1 MDKLERKAAA
11 LDRAATKA
19 EQVAAKLAAKASRLD
34 DVSARLA
41 SLDLWMRAEPGSRK
55 PRFSRDDIA
64 AAALRIADT
73 EGFEALS
80 MRRLATELG
89 SGTMTLYHYVR
100 TKDELLALLHDA
112 VMAELLIPD
121 QELPSDWR
129 RAIMLIADRSRI
141 SWQRHPWALDIHIDP
156 APGPNGAKHFEQSLR
171 AVESYGGTFA
181 ERVELITAVD
191 EYVFGYCFFA
201 RSNGPAATEYDKDML
216 AYMNGLLAGGNYP
229 TLRAIRDQFGLPRVL
244 KELGE
249 VMADTGR
256 FHRNLERLLDGF
268 DR

>member
-19 EQVAAKLAAKASRLD
+19 EQMAAKLAAKASRID

-64 AAALRIADT
+64 AAALRIADS

-112 VMAELLIPD
+112 VMGELLIPD
-121 QELPSDWR
+121 DELPKDWR
-129 RAIMLIADRSRI
+129 RAMMLIADRSRA

-156 APGPNGAKHFEQSLR
+156 APGPNGAKHFEQSVR
-171 AVESYGGTFA
+171 AVSSFAGTFA

-191 EYVFGYCFFA
+191 EYVFGYSFFA
-201 RSNGPAATEYDKDML
+201 RANSSAVTETDRDML
-216 AYMNGLLAGGNYP
+216 AYMNGLLAGGDYP
-229 TLRAIRDQFGLPRVL
+229 TLQALRDEFGLTRL
-244 KELGE
+244 LRELDQ
-249 VMADTGR
+249 VMSDDGR
-256 FHRNLERLLDGF
+256 FTRNLKRLLDGF

>member
-19 EQVAAKLAAKASRLD
+19 EQVAAKLAAKASRID
-34 DVSARLA
+34 EVSARLA
-41 SLDLWMRAEPGSRK
+41 SIDLWMRDEPGSRR
-55 PRFSRDDIA
+55 PRFSRDEIA

-73 EGFEALS
+73 EGFETLS
-80 MRRLATELG
+80 MRRLAAELG

-121 QELPSDWR
+121 DELPADWR
-129 RAIMLIADRSRI
+129 PAMLLIADRSRA

-156 APGPNGAKHFEQSLR
+156 APGPNGAKHFEQSMR
-171 AVESYGGTFA
+171 AVSTYAGSFA
-181 ERVELITAVD
+181 QRVELITAVD
-191 EYVFGYCFFA
+191 EYVFGFCFFA
-201 RSNGPAATEYDKDML
+201 RVNAPSATDYDRDML
-216 AYMNGLLAGGNYP
+216 AYMNGLLAGGDYP
-229 TLRAIRDQFGLPRVL
+229 TLTALRDEFGLPRL
-244 KELGE
+244 LRELE
-249 VMADTGR
+249 QVMVDESR
-256 FHRNLERLLDGF
+256 FTRNLERLLDGF